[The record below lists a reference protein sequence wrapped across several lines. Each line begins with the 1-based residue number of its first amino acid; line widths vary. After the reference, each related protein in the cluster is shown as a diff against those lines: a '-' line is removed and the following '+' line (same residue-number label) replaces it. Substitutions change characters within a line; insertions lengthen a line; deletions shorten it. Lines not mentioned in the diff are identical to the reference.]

1 MSEKNRLRQL
11 NFTKRREAEGFKR
24 ILFWLKPDEKA
35 YLKAL
40 LLTPYTLVMSEKNRL
55 RQLNFTKRREAEGF
69 KRILFWLKPDEK
81 AYLKKALA
89 AFRENAGEVEL
100 NPVKKVNPYQAEI
113 LKGEYPFEFEK
124 IKYPY
129 YTIDKPWDNLRYW
142 NNSLPKGILVFADSH
157 KRVKKWRAVALD
169 GLGAFPVL
177 WSIRYALEQRCWDL
191 APSRT
196 RKINFSKFD
205 VQTEVLR
212 MVGDGLG
219 AFPVL
224 WSIRYALEQR
234 CWDLAP
240 SRTRKINFS
249 KFDVQ
254 TEVLRMVGNAKLK
267 VDARFMN
274 SSLGFM
280 THPIA
285 AQAVTVDRSIA
296 DKFPEGVLVVVVDER
311 GELLETNAECPRR
324 EEVLLWNFS
333 QPGLRWDEMKGTWH
347 VAMAVLTKIF
357 RTPDPTI

>member
-1 MSEKNRLRQL
+1 M
-11 NFTKRREAEGFKR
+11 
-24 ILFWLKPDEKA
+24 
-35 YLKAL
+35 AL

-81 AYLKKALA
+81 AYLKNALA

-212 MVGDGLG
+212 MVG
-219 AFPVL
+219 
-224 WSIRYALEQR
+224 
-234 CWDLAP
+234 
-240 SRTRKINFS
+240 
-249 KFDVQ
+249 
-254 TEVLRMVGNAKLK
+254 NAKLK

-285 AQAVTVDRSIA
+285 AQAVSVDRTIVDNMPA
-296 DKFPEGVLVVVVDER
+296 GVLVVVVDER
-311 GELLETNAECPRR
+311 GELLRTNAECPQK
-324 EEVLLWNFS
+324 EEILLWKHG
-333 QPGLRWDEMKGTWH
+333 QPGLRRDEVTGTWH
-347 VAMAVLTKIF
+347 AAMEVLSSAL
-357 RTPDPTI
+357 RD

>member
-1 MSEKNRLRQL
+1 M
-11 NFTKRREAEGFKR
+11 
-24 ILFWLKPDEKA
+24 
-35 YLKAL
+35 AL
-40 LLTPYTLVMSEKNRL
+40 LLTPYTLVMSDIIRL

-100 NPVKKVNPYQAEI
+100 NPVKNVNPYQAEI

-124 IKYPY
+124 IQYPY

-212 MVGDGLG
+212 MVG
-219 AFPVL
+219 
-224 WSIRYALEQR
+224 
-234 CWDLAP
+234 
-240 SRTRKINFS
+240 
-249 KFDVQ
+249 
-254 TEVLRMVGNAKLK
+254 NAKLK

-296 DKFPEGVLVVVVDER
+296 DKFPEWVLVGVVDER

-333 QPGLRWDEMKGTWH
+333 QPGLRWDEMKGTWY

-357 RTPDPTI
+357 RTPDRTISLNRDVHKHYLFFEWLSERM

>member
-1 MSEKNRLRQL
+1 M
-11 NFTKRREAEGFKR
+11 
-24 ILFWLKPDEKA
+24 
-35 YLKAL
+35 AL

-100 NPVKKVNPYQAEI
+100 NPVKNVNPYQAEI

-157 KRVKKWRAVALD
+157 KRVKKWRAVAL
-169 GLGAFPVL
+169 
-177 WSIRYALEQRCWDL
+177 
-191 APSRT
+191 
-196 RKINFSKFD
+196 
-205 VQTEVLR
+205 
-212 MVGDGLG
+212 DGLG

>member
-1 MSEKNRLRQL
+1 M
-11 NFTKRREAEGFKR
+11 
-24 ILFWLKPDEKA
+24 
-35 YLKAL
+35 AL
-40 LLTPYTLVMSEKNRL
+40 LLTPYTIVMSEKNRL

-69 KRILFWLKPDEK
+69 KRILFWLKPEEK

-89 AFRENAGEVEL
+89 AFRENAGYVEL
-100 NPVKKVNPYQAEI
+100 NPVKNVNPYEAEI

-212 MVGDGLG
+212 MVG
-219 AFPVL
+219 
-224 WSIRYALEQR
+224 
-234 CWDLAP
+234 
-240 SRTRKINFS
+240 
-249 KFDVQ
+249 
-254 TEVLRMVGNAKLK
+254 NAKLK

-280 THPIA
+280 THQIA
-285 AQAVTVDRSIA
+285 AQAVSVDKNIVNNM
-296 DKFPEGVLVVVVDER
+296 PTGVLVVVVDER

>member
-1 MSEKNRLRQL
+1 M
-11 NFTKRREAEGFKR
+11 
-24 ILFWLKPDEKA
+24 
-35 YLKAL
+35 AL

-100 NPVKKVNPYQAEI
+100 NPVKNVNPYQAEI

-142 NNSLPKGILVFADSH
+142 NNSLPKGILVFANSH
-157 KRVKKWRAVALD
+157 KRVKKWRAVAL
-169 GLGAFPVL
+169 
-177 WSIRYALEQRCWDL
+177 
-191 APSRT
+191 
-196 RKINFSKFD
+196 
-205 VQTEVLR
+205 
-212 MVGDGLG
+212 DGLG

>member
-1 MSEKNRLRQL
+1 M
-11 NFTKRREAEGFKR
+11 
-24 ILFWLKPDEKA
+24 
-35 YLKAL
+35 AL

-89 AFRENAGEVEL
+89 AFRENAGAVEL
-100 NPVKKVNPYQAEI
+100 NTVKKVNPYQAEI

-212 MVGDGLG
+212 M
-219 AFPVL
+219 
-224 WSIRYALEQR
+224 I
-234 CWDLAP
+234 
-240 SRTRKINFS
+240 
-249 KFDVQ
+249 
-254 TEVLRMVGNAKLK
+254 GNAKLK

-280 THPIA
+280 THQIA
-285 AQAVTVDRSIA
+285 AQAVLVDKNIVNNM
-296 DKFPEGVLVVVVDER
+296 PTGVLVVVVDER

>member
-1 MSEKNRLRQL
+1 M
-11 NFTKRREAEGFKR
+11 
-24 ILFWLKPDEKA
+24 
-35 YLKAL
+35 AL

-69 KRILFWLKPDEK
+69 KRIMFWLKTDEK

-100 NPVKKVNPYQAEI
+100 NPVKNVNPYQTEI

-212 MVGDGLG
+212 MVG
-219 AFPVL
+219 
-224 WSIRYALEQR
+224 
-234 CWDLAP
+234 
-240 SRTRKINFS
+240 
-249 KFDVQ
+249 
-254 TEVLRMVGNAKLK
+254 NAKLK

-285 AQAVTVDRSIA
+285 AQLFQWTKTSWTTCRQGFLSLSLVNEASLSGRMRSV
-296 DKFPEGVLVVVVDER
+296 PGER
-311 GELLETNAECPRR
+311 KCCY
-324 EEVLLWNFS
+324 
-333 QPGLRWDEMKGTWH
+333 GTTATQ
-347 VAMAVLTKIF
+347 VSDLM
-357 RTPDPTI
+357 

>member
-1 MSEKNRLRQL
+1 M
-11 NFTKRREAEGFKR
+11 
-24 ILFWLKPDEKA
+24 
-35 YLKAL
+35 AL
-40 LLTPYTLVMSEKNRL
+40 LLTTYTLVMSEKNRL

-81 AYLKKALA
+81 AYLKKTLA

-100 NPVKKVNPYQAEI
+100 NPVKNVNPYQAEI
-113 LKGEYPFEFEK
+113 LKGEYPFEFDK

-157 KRVKKWRAVALD
+157 KRVKKWRAVAL
-169 GLGAFPVL
+169 
-177 WSIRYALEQRCWDL
+177 
-191 APSRT
+191 
-196 RKINFSKFD
+196 
-205 VQTEVLR
+205 
-212 MVGDGLG
+212 DGLG

-311 GELLETNAECPRR
+311 GELLETNAECPKMD
-324 EEVLLWNFS
+324 EILLWRHAK
-333 QPGLRWDEMKGTWH
+333 PGLRRDEMPGTWH
-347 VAMAVLTKIF
+347 VAMEVLTRAF
-357 RTPDPTI
+357 AV

>member
-1 MSEKNRLRQL
+1 M
-11 NFTKRREAEGFKR
+11 
-24 ILFWLKPDEKA
+24 
-35 YLKAL
+35 AL

-100 NPVKKVNPYQAEI
+100 NPVKNVNPYQAEI

-212 MVGDGLG
+212 MVG
-219 AFPVL
+219 
-224 WSIRYALEQR
+224 
-234 CWDLAP
+234 
-240 SRTRKINFS
+240 
-249 KFDVQ
+249 
-254 TEVLRMVGNAKLK
+254 NAKLK

-296 DKFPEGVLVVVVDER
+296 DKFPEGVLVVVVNER

>member
-1 MSEKNRLRQL
+1 M
-11 NFTKRREAEGFKR
+11 
-24 ILFWLKPDEKA
+24 
-35 YLKAL
+35 AL

-100 NPVKKVNPYQAEI
+100 NPVKIVNPYQAEI

-157 KRVKKWRAVALD
+157 KRVKKWRAVAL
-169 GLGAFPVL
+169 
-177 WSIRYALEQRCWDL
+177 
-191 APSRT
+191 
-196 RKINFSKFD
+196 
-205 VQTEVLR
+205 
-212 MVGDGLG
+212 DGLG

>member
-1 MSEKNRLRQL
+1 M
-11 NFTKRREAEGFKR
+11 
-24 ILFWLKPDEKA
+24 
-35 YLKAL
+35 AL

-100 NPVKKVNPYQAEI
+100 NPVKNVNPYQAEI

-212 MVGDGLG
+212 MVG
-219 AFPVL
+219 
-224 WSIRYALEQR
+224 
-234 CWDLAP
+234 
-240 SRTRKINFS
+240 
-249 KFDVQ
+249 
-254 TEVLRMVGNAKLK
+254 NAKLK

-285 AQAVTVDRSIA
+285 AQAFTVDRSIA

-333 QPGLRWDEMKGTWH
+333 QPGLRWDEMKGTWY

>member
-1 MSEKNRLRQL
+1 M
-11 NFTKRREAEGFKR
+11 
-24 ILFWLKPDEKA
+24 
-35 YLKAL
+35 AL

-89 AFRENAGEVEL
+89 AFRENAGDVEL
-100 NPVKKVNPYQAEI
+100 NPVKNVNPYEAEI

-212 MVGDGLG
+212 MVG
-219 AFPVL
+219 
-224 WSIRYALEQR
+224 
-234 CWDLAP
+234 
-240 SRTRKINFS
+240 
-249 KFDVQ
+249 
-254 TEVLRMVGNAKLK
+254 NAKLK

-280 THPIA
+280 THQIA
-285 AQAVTVDRSIA
+285 AQAVLVDKNIVNNM
-296 DKFPEGVLVVVVDER
+296 PTGVLVVVVDER

>member
-1 MSEKNRLRQL
+1 M
-11 NFTKRREAEGFKR
+11 
-24 ILFWLKPDEKA
+24 
-35 YLKAL
+35 AL

-81 AYLKKALA
+81 AYLKKTLA

-212 MVGDGLG
+212 MVG
-219 AFPVL
+219 
-224 WSIRYALEQR
+224 
-234 CWDLAP
+234 
-240 SRTRKINFS
+240 
-249 KFDVQ
+249 
-254 TEVLRMVGNAKLK
+254 NAKLK

-280 THPIA
+280 THSIA

>member
-1 MSEKNRLRQL
+1 M
-11 NFTKRREAEGFKR
+11 
-24 ILFWLKPDEKA
+24 
-35 YLKAL
+35 AL

-69 KRILFWLKPDEK
+69 KRILFWLKPEEK

-89 AFRENAGEVEL
+89 AFRENAGDVEL
-100 NPVKKVNPYQAEI
+100 NPVKNVNPYQAEI

-169 GLGAFPVL
+169 GLGAFP
-177 WSIRYALEQRCWDL
+177 A
-191 APSRT
+191 
-196 RKINFSKFD
+196 
-205 VQTEVLR
+205 
-212 MVGDGLG
+212 
-219 AFPVL
+219 L

>member
-1 MSEKNRLRQL
+1 M
-11 NFTKRREAEGFKR
+11 
-24 ILFWLKPDEKA
+24 
-35 YLKAL
+35 AL

-89 AFRENAGEVEL
+89 AFRENAGAVEL

-212 MVGDGLG
+212 M
-219 AFPVL
+219 
-224 WSIRYALEQR
+224 I
-234 CWDLAP
+234 
-240 SRTRKINFS
+240 
-249 KFDVQ
+249 
-254 TEVLRMVGNAKLK
+254 GNAKLK

-280 THPIA
+280 THQIA
-285 AQAVTVDRSIA
+285 AQAVLVDKNIVNNM
-296 DKFPEGVLVVVVDER
+296 PTGVLVVVVDER

-347 VAMAVLTKIF
+347 LAMAVLTKIF

>member
-1 MSEKNRLRQL
+1 M
-11 NFTKRREAEGFKR
+11 
-24 ILFWLKPDEKA
+24 
-35 YLKAL
+35 AL

-89 AFRENAGEVEL
+89 AFREIAGEVEL
-100 NPVKKVNPYQAEI
+100 NPVKNVNPYQAEI

-212 MVGDGLG
+212 MVG
-219 AFPVL
+219 
-224 WSIRYALEQR
+224 
-234 CWDLAP
+234 
-240 SRTRKINFS
+240 
-249 KFDVQ
+249 
-254 TEVLRMVGNAKLK
+254 NAKLK

-285 AQAVTVDRSIA
+285 AQAVSVDKNIV
-296 DKFPEGVLVVVVDER
+296 DNMQTGVLVVVVDER

-324 EEVLLWNFS
+324 EEVLLWDFS

>member
-1 MSEKNRLRQL
+1 M
-11 NFTKRREAEGFKR
+11 
-24 ILFWLKPDEKA
+24 
-35 YLKAL
+35 AL

-89 AFRENAGEVEL
+89 AFRENAGAVEL

-157 KRVKKWRAVALD
+157 KRVKKWRAVAL
-169 GLGAFPVL
+169 
-177 WSIRYALEQRCWDL
+177 
-191 APSRT
+191 
-196 RKINFSKFD
+196 
-205 VQTEVLR
+205 
-212 MVGDGLG
+212 DGLG

>member
-1 MSEKNRLRQL
+1 M
-11 NFTKRREAEGFKR
+11 
-24 ILFWLKPDEKA
+24 
-35 YLKAL
+35 AL

-100 NPVKKVNPYQAEI
+100 NPVKEVNPYQAEI

-157 KRVKKWRAVALD
+157 KRVKKWRAIAL
-169 GLGAFPVL
+169 
-177 WSIRYALEQRCWDL
+177 
-191 APSRT
+191 
-196 RKINFSKFD
+196 
-205 VQTEVLR
+205 
-212 MVGDGLG
+212 DGLG

>member
-1 MSEKNRLRQL
+1 M
-11 NFTKRREAEGFKR
+11 
-24 ILFWLKPDEKA
+24 
-35 YLKAL
+35 AL

-100 NPVKKVNPYQAEI
+100 NPVKNVNPYQAEI

-124 IKYPY
+124 IQYPY

-142 NNSLPKGILVFADSH
+142 NNSLPKGILVFADPH
-157 KRVKKWRAVALD
+157 KRVKKWRAVAL
-169 GLGAFPVL
+169 
-177 WSIRYALEQRCWDL
+177 
-191 APSRT
+191 
-196 RKINFSKFD
+196 
-205 VQTEVLR
+205 
-212 MVGDGLG
+212 DGLG

>member
-1 MSEKNRLRQL
+1 MALLLTPYTLIMSEKNRLRQL

-24 ILFWLKPDEKA
+24 ILFWLKPE
-35 YLKAL
+35 
-40 LLTPYTLVMSEKNRL
+40 
-55 RQLNFTKRREAEGF
+55 
-69 KRILFWLKPDEK
+69 EK

-89 AFRENAGEVEL
+89 AFRENAGDVEL
-100 NPVKKVNPYQAEI
+100 NPVKNVNPYEAEI

-212 MVGDGLG
+212 MVG
-219 AFPVL
+219 
-224 WSIRYALEQR
+224 
-234 CWDLAP
+234 
-240 SRTRKINFS
+240 
-249 KFDVQ
+249 
-254 TEVLRMVGNAKLK
+254 NAKLK

-280 THPIA
+280 THQIA
-285 AQAVTVDRSIA
+285 AQAVLVDKNIVNNM
-296 DKFPEGVLVVVVDER
+296 PTGVLVVVVDER

>member
-1 MSEKNRLRQL
+1 
-11 NFTKRREAEGFKR
+11 
-24 ILFWLKPDEKA
+24 
-35 YLKAL
+35 
-40 LLTPYTLVMSEKNRL
+40 MSEKNRL

-124 IKYPY
+124 IQYPY

-212 MVGDGLG
+212 MVG
-219 AFPVL
+219 
-224 WSIRYALEQR
+224 
-234 CWDLAP
+234 
-240 SRTRKINFS
+240 
-249 KFDVQ
+249 
-254 TEVLRMVGNAKLK
+254 NAKLK

-280 THPIA
+280 IHPIA

>member
-1 MSEKNRLRQL
+1 M
-11 NFTKRREAEGFKR
+11 
-24 ILFWLKPDEKA
+24 
-35 YLKAL
+35 AL

-100 NPVKKVNPYQAEI
+100 NPVKNVNPYQAEI

-196 RKINFSKFD
+196 RK
-205 VQTEVLR
+205 V
-212 MVGDGLG
+212 
-219 AFPVL
+219 
-224 WSIRYALEQR
+224 
-234 CWDLAP
+234 
-240 SRTRKINFS
+240 NFS

-285 AQAVTVDRSIA
+285 AQAFTVDRSIA

>member
-1 MSEKNRLRQL
+1 M
-11 NFTKRREAEGFKR
+11 
-24 ILFWLKPDEKA
+24 
-35 YLKAL
+35 AL

-177 WSIRYALEQRCWDL
+177 WSIRYALEQR
-191 APSRT
+191 
-196 RKINFSKFD
+196 
-205 VQTEVLR
+205 
-212 MVGDGLG
+212 
-219 AFPVL
+219 
-224 WSIRYALEQR
+224 
-234 CWDLAP
+234 
-240 SRTRKINFS
+240 
-249 KFDVQ
+249 
-254 TEVLRMVGNAKLK
+254 
-267 VDARFMN
+267 
-274 SSLGFM
+274 
-280 THPIA
+280 
-285 AQAVTVDRSIA
+285 
-296 DKFPEGVLVVVVDER
+296 
-311 GELLETNAECPRR
+311 
-324 EEVLLWNFS
+324 
-333 QPGLRWDEMKGTWH
+333 
-347 VAMAVLTKIF
+347 
-357 RTPDPTI
+357 

>member
-1 MSEKNRLRQL
+1 M
-11 NFTKRREAEGFKR
+11 
-24 ILFWLKPDEKA
+24 
-35 YLKAL
+35 AL
-40 LLTPYTLVMSEKNRL
+40 LLTPYTIVMSEKNRL

-69 KRILFWLKPDEK
+69 KRILFWLKPEEK

-89 AFRENAGEVEL
+89 AFRENAGDVEL
-100 NPVKKVNPYQAEI
+100 NPLKNVNPYEAEI

-212 MVGDGLG
+212 MVG
-219 AFPVL
+219 
-224 WSIRYALEQR
+224 
-234 CWDLAP
+234 
-240 SRTRKINFS
+240 
-249 KFDVQ
+249 
-254 TEVLRMVGNAKLK
+254 NAKLK

-280 THPIA
+280 THQIA
-285 AQAVTVDRSIA
+285 AQAVLVDKNIVNNM
-296 DKFPEGVLVVVVDER
+296 PTGVLVVVVDER

>member
-1 MSEKNRLRQL
+1 M
-11 NFTKRREAEGFKR
+11 
-24 ILFWLKPDEKA
+24 
-35 YLKAL
+35 AL

-100 NPVKKVNPYQAEI
+100 NPVKNVNPYQAEI

-212 MVGDGLG
+212 MVG
-219 AFPVL
+219 
-224 WSIRYALEQR
+224 
-234 CWDLAP
+234 
-240 SRTRKINFS
+240 
-249 KFDVQ
+249 
-254 TEVLRMVGNAKLK
+254 NAKLK

-311 GELLETNAECPRR
+311 GVLLETNAECPRR

>member
-1 MSEKNRLRQL
+1 M
-11 NFTKRREAEGFKR
+11 
-24 ILFWLKPDEKA
+24 
-35 YLKAL
+35 AL

-89 AFRENAGEVEL
+89 TFRENAGEVEL
-100 NPVKKVNPYQAEI
+100 NPVKNVNPYQAEI

-205 VQTEVLR
+205 VQTEVLS
-212 MVGDGLG
+212 MV
-219 AFPVL
+219 
-224 WSIRYALEQR
+224 S
-234 CWDLAP
+234 
-240 SRTRKINFS
+240 
-249 KFDVQ
+249 
-254 TEVLRMVGNAKLK
+254 NAKLK

>member
-1 MSEKNRLRQL
+1 M
-11 NFTKRREAEGFKR
+11 
-24 ILFWLKPDEKA
+24 
-35 YLKAL
+35 AL

-89 AFRENAGEVEL
+89 AFRENAGAVEL

-212 MVGDGLG
+212 M
-219 AFPVL
+219 
-224 WSIRYALEQR
+224 I
-234 CWDLAP
+234 
-240 SRTRKINFS
+240 
-249 KFDVQ
+249 
-254 TEVLRMVGNAKLK
+254 GNAKLK

-280 THPIA
+280 THQIA
-285 AQAVTVDRSIA
+285 AQAVLVDKNIVNNM
-296 DKFPEGVLVVVVDER
+296 PTGVLVVVVDER
-311 GELLETNAECPRR
+311 GELLETNAECLRR

>member
-1 MSEKNRLRQL
+1 M
-11 NFTKRREAEGFKR
+11 
-24 ILFWLKPDEKA
+24 
-35 YLKAL
+35 AL
-40 LLTPYTLVMSEKNRL
+40 LLTPYTIVMSEKNRL

-69 KRILFWLKPDEK
+69 KRILFWLKPEEK

-89 AFRENAGEVEL
+89 AFRENAGDVEL
-100 NPVKKVNPYQAEI
+100 NPVKNVNPYEAEI

-124 IKYPY
+124 IKYPC

-212 MVGDGLG
+212 MVG
-219 AFPVL
+219 
-224 WSIRYALEQR
+224 
-234 CWDLAP
+234 
-240 SRTRKINFS
+240 
-249 KFDVQ
+249 
-254 TEVLRMVGNAKLK
+254 NAKLK

-280 THPIA
+280 THQIA
-285 AQAVTVDRSIA
+285 AQAVLVDKNIVNNM
-296 DKFPEGVLVVVVDER
+296 PTGVLVVVVDER

>member
-1 MSEKNRLRQL
+1 M
-11 NFTKRREAEGFKR
+11 
-24 ILFWLKPDEKA
+24 
-35 YLKAL
+35 AL
-40 LLTPYTLVMSEKNRL
+40 LLTPYTIVMSEKNRL

-69 KRILFWLKPDEK
+69 KRILFWLKPEEK

-89 AFRENAGEVEL
+89 AFRENAGDVEL
-100 NPVKKVNPYQAEI
+100 NPVKNVNPYEAEI

-212 MVGDGLG
+212 MVG
-219 AFPVL
+219 
-224 WSIRYALEQR
+224 
-234 CWDLAP
+234 
-240 SRTRKINFS
+240 
-249 KFDVQ
+249 
-254 TEVLRMVGNAKLK
+254 NAKLK

-280 THPIA
+280 THQIA
-285 AQAVTVDRSIA
+285 AQAVLVDKNIVNNM
-296 DKFPEGVLVVVVDER
+296 PTGVLVVVVDER

-357 RTPDPTI
+357 SQIRQEPSPR

>member
-1 MSEKNRLRQL
+1 M
-11 NFTKRREAEGFKR
+11 
-24 ILFWLKPDEKA
+24 
-35 YLKAL
+35 AL

-69 KRILFWLKPDEK
+69 KRILFWLKPEEK

-89 AFRENAGEVEL
+89 AFRENAGDVEL
-100 NPVKKVNPYQAEI
+100 NPVKNVNPYQAEI

-157 KRVKKWRAVALD
+157 KRVKKWRAVAL
-169 GLGAFPVL
+169 
-177 WSIRYALEQRCWDL
+177 
-191 APSRT
+191 
-196 RKINFSKFD
+196 
-205 VQTEVLR
+205 
-212 MVGDGLG
+212 DGLG

-357 RTPDPTI
+357 RTPDPII

>member
-1 MSEKNRLRQL
+1 M
-11 NFTKRREAEGFKR
+11 
-24 ILFWLKPDEKA
+24 
-35 YLKAL
+35 AL

-100 NPVKKVNPYQAEI
+100 NPVKNVNPYQAEI

-124 IKYPY
+124 IQYPY

-212 MVGDGLG
+212 MVG
-219 AFPVL
+219 
-224 WSIRYALEQR
+224 
-234 CWDLAP
+234 
-240 SRTRKINFS
+240 
-249 KFDVQ
+249 
-254 TEVLRMVGNAKLK
+254 NAKLK

-280 THPIA
+280 THQIA
-285 AQAVTVDRSIA
+285 AQAVLVDKNIVNNM
-296 DKFPEGVLVVVVDER
+296 PTGVLVVVVDER

>member
-1 MSEKNRLRQL
+1 M
-11 NFTKRREAEGFKR
+11 
-24 ILFWLKPDEKA
+24 
-35 YLKAL
+35 AL

-69 KRILFWLKPDEK
+69 KRILFWLKPEEK

-89 AFRENAGEVEL
+89 AFRENAGDVEL
-100 NPVKKVNPYQAEI
+100 NPVKNVNPYQAEI

-191 APSRT
+191 AP
-196 RKINFSKFD
+196 F
-205 VQTEVLR
+205 
-212 MVGDGLG
+212 
-219 AFPVL
+219 
-224 WSIRYALEQR
+224 
-234 CWDLAP
+234 
-240 SRTRKINFS
+240 RTRKINFS

>member
-1 MSEKNRLRQL
+1 M
-11 NFTKRREAEGFKR
+11 
-24 ILFWLKPDEKA
+24 
-35 YLKAL
+35 AL

-100 NPVKKVNPYQAEI
+100 NPVKNVNPYQAEI

-177 WSIRYALEQRCWDL
+177 WSIR
-191 APSRT
+191 
-196 RKINFSKFD
+196 F
-205 VQTEVLR
+205 
-212 MVGDGLG
+212 
-219 AFPVL
+219 
-224 WSIRYALEQR
+224 ALEQR

-285 AQAVTVDRSIA
+285 AQAFTVDRSIA